1 MVLVSP
7 KRLEKM
13 SFTGLKISMNYE
25 KLIKLTKYNL
35 GNALDY
41 MNIFIYKSNSFI
53 LTANFQSL
61 FTKNKKNH
69 VHTIKNFVWGELKRY
84 VRYNTEEKFFK
95 KLRTRFFLC
104 LRNRGFKKHALSKL
118 FRHVTYSQRNKLLNT
133 ELPLPNVCQ
142 PLTVQEAER
151 RILPEGEETFSLS
164 QGTRKVR
171 IPKTQSAPEPSA

>member
-53 LTANFQSL
+53 WTANFQSL
-61 FTKNKKNH
+61 FTKREKIH
-69 VHTIKNFVWGELKRY
+69 VHTIKNFVWGKLKRIVCY
-84 VRYNTEEKFFK
+84 VC
-95 KLRTRFFLC
+95 FFLR
-104 LRNRGFKKHALSKL
+104 LRNRGFKKYVLSKL
-118 FRHVTYSQRNKLLNT
+118 FRQVTYSQRNKLLNT

-142 PLTVQEAER
+142 PLTVLEAER

-164 QGTRKVR
+164 
-171 IPKTQSAPEPSA
+171 